1 MSATK
6 VAVATN
12 SLGKSVAGHAIN
24 RKLQAAKAHG
34 FDGVEVAFECL
45 DAHAATFTSLEIREH
60 RLRAAARGVY
70 ATASSLGLKLIILNP
85 FGAYDG
91 LKDSRDVD
99 VRFVEAELWC
109 QLCQI
114 MHIGIFQVC
123 QGPTKNIRQ
132 GTLLKSGIFCC
143 RYAPPFTEPTS
154 PK

>member
-99 VRFVEAELWC
+99 VRLVEAELWC

>member
-1 MSATK
+1 MSAIK
-6 VAVATN
+6 IAVATN
-12 SLGKSVAGHAIN
+12 SLGKSVAGHTIN

-99 VRFVEAELWC
+99 VRLVEAELWC